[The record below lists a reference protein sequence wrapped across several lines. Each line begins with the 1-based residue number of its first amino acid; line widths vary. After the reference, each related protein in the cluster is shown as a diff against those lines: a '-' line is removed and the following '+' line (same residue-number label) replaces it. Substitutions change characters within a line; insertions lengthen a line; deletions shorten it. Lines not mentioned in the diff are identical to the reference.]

1 VVERHVANVAV
12 VGSTPITRFSLHDV
26 GAHLVTRS
34 DLRNCVKQN
43 PFVPFRL
50 VLTEGTSY
58 EVRHP
63 EQIMVARDSAVIGL
77 PGDQDDFIETTVLV
91 DLFHVVRLEP
101 IPTATTTSS
110 AGNGQSG

>member
-1 VVERHVANVAV
+1 M
-12 VGSTPITRFSLHDV
+12 
-26 GAHLVTRS
+26 TRS
-34 DLRNCVKQN
+34 DLLKRIKQR
-43 PFVPFRL
+43 PFFPFRL

-77 PGDQDDFIETTVLV
+77 PSQPEQDFFETTVLV

-101 IPTATTTSS
+101 MPAGAATTPTA
-110 AGNGQSG
+110 